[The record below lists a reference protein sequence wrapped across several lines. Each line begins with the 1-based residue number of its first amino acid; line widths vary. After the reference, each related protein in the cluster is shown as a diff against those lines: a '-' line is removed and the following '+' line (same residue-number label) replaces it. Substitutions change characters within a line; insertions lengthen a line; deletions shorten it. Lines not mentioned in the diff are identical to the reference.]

1 MNNRAIKTEYLDGLK
16 KKIAT
21 NISRLEKGVNQVKD
35 IKDPFNQD
43 MNIQLNSDISG
54 KMEGNPK
61 LGCILS
67 IENKHGN
74 YERWNFYMTIE
85 FKYSLSKDKWE
96 YKSHYLGFDYEK
108 DRDEVYN
115 DIWKKA
121 YNMPLKMFFKKK
133 TIQECMEICAK
144 MIEGV
149 KDGNDISL
157 LYKNEQNL
165 YNQIVIE
172 GDFK

>member
-1 MNNRAIKTEYLDGLK
+1 MNNISFRTDYLEGIK
-16 KKIAT
+16 KKFAT
-21 NISRLEKGVNQVKD
+21 NISRIEKGISQVNA

-43 MNIQLNSDISG
+43 MNIQLNTNLSG
-54 KMEGNPK
+54 KFDGNPK
-61 LGCILS
+61 LGVILS
-67 IENKHGN
+67 IENKHGR
-74 YERWNFYMTIE
+74 YDRWNFYMTIE

-96 YKSHYLGFDYEK
+96 YKSHYLGFDYQR

-115 DIWKKA
+115 DLWKKA

-133 TIQECMEICAK
+133 TLQECLEVCAK

-149 KDGNDISL
+149 KDVNDISL

>member
-1 MNNRAIKTEYLDGLK
+1 MNNRAIKTEYLDGLR

-21 NISRLEKGVNQVKD
+21 NISRLEKGINQIQD

-43 MNIQLNSDISG
+43 MNIQLDSDISG
-54 KMEGNPK
+54 KMDGNPK
-61 LGCILS
+61 LGCTLS
-67 IENKHGN
+67 IENKHRL
-74 YERWNFYMTIE
+74 YDRWNFYMTFD

-96 YKSHYLGFDYEK
+96 YKSHYLGFDYQK
-108 DRDEVYN
+108 DSDAVYN
-115 DIWKKA
+115 DIWNKA

-133 TIQECMEICAK
+133 TLQECLEVCAK
-144 MIEGV
+144 IIEGV
-149 KDGNDISL
+149 KDGDDISL